1 MRDRLISKTLVT
13 ALRRNSSP
21 FVVAGLLLFG
31 SPLGAQAAAARVGR
45 VPLWGRVAD
54 AKIMQPDRLVVVDER
69 DQRIWLVDGEGRQVA
84 TAGRRGQGPGEFML
98 TERLLRMDDS
108 TLGVIDR
115 RNARLTRVRVRRDT
129 LFTIG
134 SVSLSPYIEDACRL
148 GDSLY
153 LGFADVATTSQVS
166 VARLDGT
173 ITGTLARVPVE
184 GSPLFR
190 ETQLEAAVGC
200 QATPPRIVTATR
212 HTGVVTAWSL
222 DGRVLWRTPLP
233 AFRAV
238 AVEPGEAGG
247 VRHTWRRDGN
257 SRVLRVLP
265 LRGDTLLV
273 AAMIFWVG
281 PPADTASIIGSK
293 YLLDARTGRMLFA
306 RDAAERVLEVV
317 GDHEAVLTEE
327 PEPLVRI
334 RRR

>member
-1 MRDRLISKTLVT
+1 VISKTFGVSRSQGL
-13 ALRRNSSP
+13 LRSWCT
-21 FVVAGLLLFG
+21 FAAAGLLCCASSLA
-31 SPLGAQAAAARVGR
+31 AQAADARVGS

-54 AKIMQPDRLVVVDER
+54 AKIMRPDRVVVVDER
-69 DQRIWLVDGEGRQVA
+69 DQRIWLVDGAGRLVA
-84 TAGRRGQGPGEFML
+84 SAGRRGQGPGEFLL
-98 TERLLRMDDS
+98 TERLVRMDDS

-129 LFTIG
+129 LLTIG
-134 SVSLSPYIEDACRL
+134 SVPLTPFIEDACRL
-148 GDSLY
+148 GDALY
-153 LGFADVATTSQVS
+153 LAFADVATSSQVS

-173 ITGTLARVPVE
+173 VTGKLARVPVQ

-200 QATPPRIVTATR
+200 QATPSRIVTATR

-222 DGRVLWRTPLP
+222 DGRSLWQTPLP
-233 AFRAV
+233 AFRSV
-238 AVEPGEAGG
+238 TVEPGEDGG

-265 LRGDTLLV
+265 VRGDTMLV

-281 PPADTASIIGSK
+281 PPADTASIIGST
-293 YLLDARTGRMLFA
+293 YLFDARTGRVILA
-306 RDAAERVLEVV
+306 RDGAERVLDVV
-317 GDHEAVLTEE
+317 GDLEAVLTET